1 MRHLYEDMNEVELE
15 LCSVCGN
22 EFIDHYQDSVCDEC
36 ISLVGGRELEERER
50 EFNQSRFQK
59 VGDV

>member
-50 EFNQSRFQK
+50 EFNQSRF
-59 VGDV
+59 